1 MQNRS
6 LLYRKKVR
14 SKQVDSLYVR
24 ISFLFACF
32 CVSMT
37 VKGQDIHYSQFNSAI
52 QNLSPAQTG
61 LFDGDWRLNG
71 NFRSQWAAVPV
82 PYKTFSIASDTRL
95 KTKLQNDVPAAG
107 LQVNADQAGDSKF
120 TTLQVMLSGAYI
132 KKLSSDSA
140 HFLSLAIQPG
150 FTTRSFNVN
159 DLSFDAQYNG
169 DYYDKSLSSQE
180 NFPKTRM
187 TYLEIGAGISYM
199 WRKSNRQ
206 LINIGFSA
214 LHLNTPKQ
222 SFFNE
227 KDVRLDRKISVNGL
241 TAFPVA
247 EKVDLLPT
255 FLYQQQGQFKE
266 CVLGSFGKYYLKPVD
281 GFVTAISLGA
291 FCRLKDA
298 VIVAAQMD
306 YKNYTVGVSY
316 DVNTSKLVA
325 ATNQHGGFELSVI
338 YIFKKAVPFIAKK
351 RVCPIFM

>member
-1 MQNRS
+1 MQ
-6 LLYRKKVR
+6 KKNTFDHKKGT
-14 SKQVDSLYVR
+14 SKQSGSLFIKAV
-24 ISFLFACF
+24 FLFSCC
-32 CVSMT
+32 CVG
-37 VKGQDIHYSQFNSAI
+37 VAAKAQDIHYSQFNAAI

-82 PYKTFSIASDTRL
+82 PYKTFSMASDTRL

-120 TTLQVMLSGAYI
+120 TTLQVMVTGAYV
-132 KKLSSDSA
+132 KKLSKDSM

-150 FTTRSFNVN
+150 FTTRSFNV
-159 DLSFDAQYNG
+159 DALSFDAQYNG

-180 NFPKTRM
+180 NFSKTRM
-187 TYLEIGAGISYM
+187 TYPEIGAGVGYL
-199 WRKSNRQ
+199 WKKSNRQ
-206 LINIGFSA
+206 LVNISFSV

-227 KDVRLDRKISVNGL
+227 NDIRLDRKISVSGW
-241 TAFPVA
+241 TAFPLA

-255 FLYQQQGQFKE
+255 FLYQQQGKFSE
-266 CVLGSFGKYYLKPVD
+266 CVLGGFGKYYLKPVD
-281 GFVTAISLGA
+281 GLTTAVSLGA
-291 FCRLKDA
+291 CYRLKDA
-298 VIVAAQMD
+298 VIIAANMD
-306 YKNYTVGVSY
+306 YKNYTVGISY
-316 DVNTSKLVA
+316 DINTSNLVA
-325 ATNQHGGFELSVI
+325 ATNQRGGFELSLI